1 MVLLISIEGNIAAGK
16 STLVKN
22 LSDKLSAELNYPFVL
37 LQEPVDIWEAIKD
50 KDGETI
56 IEKFYK
62 DQQKYAF
69 SFQMMA
75 YISRLQILKDTI
87 RKHPNSIIICERSIW
102 SDRNIFAKMLADEGK
117 IEDINLTIYQHWFD
131 NLSKEF
137 THDGV
142 IYLKT
147 SPAVCEKRI
156 KIRNR
161 KGEDIP
167 LAYLERC
174 DQYHRKWLGDINNVD
189 ILVLSGDDPKA
200 AVNQQWAKQIGTFV
214 GKKYKE
220 KYSHFDEF
228 DIDTLHEKIHC

>member
-16 STLVKN
+16 STLVKS
-22 LSDKLSAELNYPFVL
+22 LSDELSSILDYPFVL
-37 LQEPVDIWEAIKD
+37 LQEPVDIWESIKD

-62 DQQKYAF
+62 DQKKYAF

-87 RKHPNSIIICERSIW
+87 RIHPNSIIICERSIW

-131 NLSKEF
+131 DLSKEF
-137 THDGV
+137 SHDGI

-147 SPAVCEKRI
+147 SPKVCKERVG
-156 KIRNR
+156 IRNR
-161 KGEDIP
+161 KGENIP
-167 LAYLERC
+167 FAYLERC
-174 DQYHRKWLGDINNVD
+174 DQYHRKWLEDINDVD
-189 ILVLSGDDPKA
+189 MLVLYGDDPKA
-200 AVNQQWAKQIGTFV
+200 TIEQSWTKQIGAFIC
-214 GKKYKE
+214 KKYKE
-220 KYSHFDEF
+220 KYPYFDEF
-228 DIDTLHEKIHC
+228 DIETLHEKIHC

>member
-1 MVLLISIEGNIAAGK
+1 MVLLISVEGNIAAGK
-16 STLVKN
+16 STLVKK
-22 LSDKLSAELNYPFVL
+22 LSDKLSSELDYPFVL
-37 LQEPVDIWEAIKD
+37 LQEPVDIWETIKD

-62 DQQKYAF
+62 DQEKYAF

-87 RKHPNSIIICERSIW
+87 RTHPNSIIICERSIW

-117 IEDINLTIYQHWFD
+117 IEDINLTIYKHWFD
-131 NLSKEF
+131 DLSKEF
-137 THDGV
+137 THDGI

-147 SPAVCEKRI
+147 SPEVCKKRVG
-156 KIRNR
+156 IRKR

-174 DQYHRKWLGDINNVD
+174 VQYHRNWLEDINNVD
-189 ILVLSGDDPKA
+189 MLVLCGDDPKA
-200 AVNQQWAKQIGTFV
+200 AIDHQWTKQIGAFIC
-214 GKKYKE
+214 KKYKD
-220 KYSHFDEF
+220 KYPHFGDF
-228 DIDTLHEKIHC
+228 DIETLHEKIHC